1 MSFRLLL
8 GKAGGAGEMLALVGV
23 SLRTALVLGGA
34 WGETRFQGGEGTV
47 GGGLPADGVHADE
60 EVGRR
65 RSRRE
70 RLRTPEYGLG
80 SSVARNVVGPRRA
93 GLITW
98 FGPS

>member
-60 EVGRR
+60 EVGGGSSAVSP
-65 RSRRE
+65 SRRE
-70 RLRTPEYGLG
+70 RVVTGETRERDCGRRSLG
-80 SSVARNVVGPRRA
+80 WARRSSGM
-93 GLITW
+93 
-98 FGPS
+98 